1 MQLLLISCIYCYFE
15 DSMENAFFTGEMIEA
30 ITNCDEWKL
39 VSTIVMAELYPIHH
53 SAHERWMSRHVD
65 RHPHR
70 EVLFSLSGKGLY
82 GFQGNTYP
90 CNPGAVFL
98 FDAYEA
104 HDDSYPPHAPPGIH
118 LWLSLHE
125 EKAIARILT
134 IVGEKYL
141 ARHSFVVGDA
151 AAVILLNQAWT
162 RMAQN
167 REIPEPFRRMRMIS
181 AISSALM
188 AAVEQGYG
196 LAGRTASPGN
206 HIDEILDSI
215 MRNIAA
221 SGGNGLNLDNL
232 ARYSGYSKFHFLR
245 TFKKHAGKSVHEY
258 IDECRMKKADALAKR
273 GLNKGEIAET
283 LGFSSLSVYCRWLRN
298 YRKKMDG

>member
-1 MQLLLISCIYCYFE
+1 
-15 DSMENAFFTGEMIEA
+15 MENVFFSGEMIEA
-30 ITNCDEWKL
+30 IINCDEWKL
-39 VSTIVMAELYPIHH
+39 VSSIIMAELHPLHH
-53 SAHERWMSRHVD
+53 AAHERWMSRHVD

-82 GFQGNTYP
+82 GFQGTPYP
-90 CNPGAVFL
+90 CHPGTVFL

-104 HDDSYPPHAPPGIH
+104 HDDAYPPHAPPGIH

-134 IVGEKYL
+134 VAGEKYS
-141 ARHSFVVGDA
+141 ARHSFVVEDA
-151 AAVILLNQAWT
+151 AAVILLNQTWT

-181 AISSALM
+181 AISSVLM
-188 AAVEQGYG
+188 ATVERGYG
-196 LAGRTASPGN
+196 LAGRTASPGC
-206 HIDEILDSI
+206 HIDEIVGSI

-245 TFKKHAGKSVHEY
+245 IFKKHAGKSVHEY
-258 IDECRMKKADALAKR
+258 IDECRMKKTDDLR
-273 GLNKGEIAET
+273 RQGFNQSEIAEA

-298 YRKKMDG
+298 YRKKTGG